1 MKICV
6 TSTGPTMDASVDP
19 RFGRCQYFV
28 FVDPETMEYEAMPN
42 PSIGASS
49 GAGIQAAQTVADKG
63 ADVVITGEVGP
74 NAIQILEAATISI
87 AAGASGTIS
96 DAIEQYKSGELQ
108 LSGSTTIPASS
119 GMGSGTG
126 AGTGARMGAGASAG
140 AGMGAGR
147 GMGRGGGRG
156 GGRGMGGGMGRGM
169 GRGMGQGMGLGAPVT
184 PTPQVPLVLSQPA
197 QTLDEE
203 IQALENQIKEIKTK
217 LEELKK

>member
-6 TSTGPTMDASVDP
+6 TSNGPTMDASVDP

-28 FVDPETMEYEAMPN
+28 FVDSETMKYEAMPN

-63 ADVVITGEVGP
+63 AGVVITGQVGP
-74 NAIQILEAATISI
+74 NAIQTLGATNISI
-87 AAGASGTIS
+87 VTGASGTVS
-96 DAIEQYKSGELQ
+96 DAIEQYKSGRLQ
-108 LSGSTTIPASS
+108 AAPAAPGAPTP
-119 GMGSGTG
+119 GMPATG
-126 AGTGARMGAGASAG
+126 MPG
-140 AGMGAGR
+140 AGMGR

-169 GRGMGQGMGLGAPVT
+169 GMGLGAPVA
-184 PTPQVPLVLSQPA
+184 PAPPVPPLPA
-197 QTLDEE
+197 QTIDEE
-203 IQALENQIKEIKTK
+203 IQALESQIKDIKAK

>member
-42 PSIGASS
+42 TGIGASG
-49 GAGIQAAQTVADKG
+49 GAGIQAAQTIADKG
-63 ADVVITGEVGP
+63 VDVVITGQVGP
-74 NAIQILEAATISI
+74 NAIETLGATNISI
-87 AAGASGTIS
+87 VTGANGTVS
-96 DAIEQYKSGELQ
+96 DAIEQYKSGQLQ
-108 LSGSTTIPASS
+108 AAPPAPGAPAP
-119 GMGSGTG
+119 GMSATG
-126 AGTGARMGAGASAG
+126 MPATGMPATGMPG
-140 AGMGAGR
+140 AGMGR

-169 GRGMGQGMGLGAPVT
+169 GMGTGAPVA
-184 PTPQVPLVLSQPA
+184 PTPPVSPLPA
-197 QTLDEE
+197 QTIDEE
-203 IQALENQIKEIKTK
+203 IQVLESQIINIKAK

>member
-28 FVDPETMEYEAMPN
+28 FVDSETMEYEAMPN

-63 ADVVITGEVGP
+63 AGIVITGQVGP
-74 NAIQILEAATISI
+74 NAIATLGATNITI
-87 AAGASGTIS
+87 VTGASGTVN
-96 DAIEQYKSGELQ
+96 DAIEQYKSGRLQ
-108 LSGSTTIPASS
+108 AAPAAPAAPGVPAPGMPAAGIP
-119 GMGSGTG
+119 
-126 AGTGARMGAGASAG
+126 SAG
-140 AGMGAGR
+140 MGR

-156 GGRGMGGGMGRGM
+156 GGRGMGRGMGGGMGGGM
-169 GRGMGQGMGLGAPVT
+169 GMGMGAQVAPA
-184 PTPQVPLVLSQPA
+184 PPVPPLPA
-197 QTLDEE
+197 QTVDEE
-203 IQALENQIKEIKTK
+203 IQALESQIKDIKAK

>member
-28 FVDPETMEYEAMPN
+28 FVNSETMEYEAMPN

-63 ADVVITGEVGP
+63 AGVVITGQVGP
-74 NAIQILEAATISI
+74 NAIQTLGATDISI
-87 AAGASGTIS
+87 VTGASGTVS
-96 DAIEQYKSGELQ
+96 DAIGQYKNGMLQ
-108 LSGSTTIPASS
+108 QSGSTTIPVSS
-119 GMGSGTG
+119 GIGSGV
-126 AGTGARMGAGASAG
+126 GAGAGVGS
-140 AGMGAGR
+140 GMGAGR

-156 GGRGMGGGMGRGM
+156 GGRGMGGGMGQGMGQGM
-169 GRGMGQGMGLGAPVT
+169 GRGMGLAASIT
-184 PTPQVPLVLSQPA
+184 PTPPVPSQPA

-203 IQALENQIKEIKTK
+203 IQALESKMIEIKAK

>member
-6 TSTGPTMDASVDP
+6 TSSGPTMDASVDP

-28 FVDPETMEYEAMPN
+28 FVDSETMEYEAMPN

-63 ADVVITGEVGP
+63 ASVVITGQVGP
-74 NAIQILEAATISI
+74 NAIQTLGATNISVVT
-87 AAGASGTIS
+87 GASGTIS
-96 DAIEQYKSGELQ
+96 DAIEQYKSGGLQ
-108 LSGSTTIPASS
+108 QSGSPTVPAYS
-119 GMGSGTG
+119 GMGGGTG
-126 AGTGARMGAGASAG
+126 AGVGAG

-169 GRGMGQGMGLGAPVT
+169 GQGMGLGAPIA
-184 PTPQVPLVLSQPA
+184 PVPPVPPLPA
-197 QTLDEE
+197 QTIDEE
-203 IQALENQIKEIKTK
+203 IQALESQIKDIKAK

>member
-28 FVDPETMEYEAMPN
+28 FVDSETMEHEAMPN

-63 ADVVITGEVGP
+63 ASVVITGQVGP
-74 NAIQILEAATISI
+74 NAIQTLGATDISI
-87 AAGASGTIS
+87 LIGASGTIS
-96 DAIEQYKSGELQ
+96 DAIEQYKSGRLQ
-108 LSGSTTIPASS
+108 QSGSTTVPASS
-119 GMGSGTG
+119 GMGSGAG
-126 AGTGARMGAGASAG
+126 AGVGAGAGAG
-140 AGMGAGR
+140 VGSGMGAGR

-156 GGRGMGGGMGRGM
+156 GGRGMGGGMGQGVGRGM
-169 GRGMGQGMGLGAPVT
+169 GRGMGLAAPVI
-184 PTPQVPLVLSQPA
+184 PTPPVPSQPA

-203 IQALENQIKEIKTK
+203 IQALESKMIEIKAK

>member
-6 TSTGPTMDASVDP
+6 TSTGPNMDASVDP

-28 FVDPETMEYEAMPN
+28 FVNSETMEYEAMPN

-63 ADVVITGEVGP
+63 AGVVITGQVGP
-74 NAIQILEAATISI
+74 NAIQTLGATNISI
-87 AAGASGTIS
+87 VTGASGTVS
-96 DAIEQYKSGELQ
+96 DAIEQYKSGQLQ
-108 LSGSTTIPASS
+108 AAPGAPAP
-119 GMGSGTG
+119 GMPATG
-126 AGTGARMGAGASAG
+126 MPG
-140 AGMGAGR
+140 AGMGR

-169 GRGMGQGMGLGAPVT
+169 GQGMGLAAPVT
-184 PTPQVPLVLSQPA
+184 PTPPVPSQPA

-203 IQALENQIKEIKTK
+203 IQALESKMIEIKAK

>member
-6 TSTGPTMDASVDP
+6 TSNGPTMDASVDP

-28 FVDPETMEYEAMPN
+28 FVNSETMEYEAMPN

-63 ADVVITGEVGP
+63 AGVVITGQVGP
-74 NAIQILEAATISI
+74 NAIQTLGATNISI
-87 AAGASGTIS
+87 VTGASGTVS
-96 DAIEQYKSGELQ
+96 DAIEQYKSGQLQ
-108 LSGSTTIPASS
+108 AAPAAPGAPAP
-119 GMGSGTG
+119 GMPA
-126 AGTGARMGAGASAG
+126 AGMPG
-140 AGMGAGR
+140 AGMGR

-156 GGRGMGGGMGRGM
+156 GGRGMGGGMGQGM
-169 GRGMGQGMGLGAPVT
+169 GRGMGLAAPVT
-184 PTPQVPLVLSQPA
+184 PTPPVPSQPA

-203 IQALENQIKEIKTK
+203 IQVLESKMIEIKAK